1 MSMDQAA
8 LMAALQSVIDPN
20 TGKDFVSTKLLKNL
34 RAQGASVSFDVTLGY
49 PARSQIAPIRQML
62 EDAARSVPGVQQ
74 ATANVDFKII
84 AHSVQRGV
92 PLLPGVKNM
101 IAVASGKGGVGK
113 STTAAN
119 LALALAAEGARVGML
134 DADIY
139 GPSQPTMMGVH
150 GSPEHDGQAMQP
162 LIGHGVQV
170 NSIGLMV
177 KQGQAMIWRGPM
189 VTQALDQLMRQT
201 AWHDVDYLIVDMP
214 PGTGDVQLSISQRAP
229 VTGAVIVTTPQD
241 IALMDARRGIACPF
255 WAWWKT
261 WPCTAARCAG
271 MKSTSS
277 ARAAASAWPR
287 NTRWTTW
294 AACPCRCPSASRPT
308 AAAPPWWPRPTA
320 PRPPPTAPLPAAS
333 P

>member
-119 LALALAAEGARVGML
+119 LTLALATEGARVGC
-134 DADIY
+134 
-139 GPSQPTMMGVH
+139 H
-150 GSPEHDGQAMQP
+150 
-162 LIGHGVQV
+162 
-170 NSIGLMV
+170 
-177 KQGQAMIWRGPM
+177 
-189 VTQALDQLMRQT
+189 
-201 AWHDVDYLIVDMP
+201 
-214 PGTGDVQLSISQRAP
+214 
-229 VTGAVIVTTPQD
+229 
-241 IALMDARRGIACPF
+241 
-255 WAWWKT
+255 
-261 WPCTAARCAG
+261 WPCDPVSPASPWWATAA
-271 MKSTSS
+271 STTC
-277 ARAAASAWPR
+277 SAWS
-287 NTRWTTW
+287 T
-294 AACPCRCPSASRPT
+294 
-308 AAAPPWWPRPTA
+308 
-320 PRPPPTAPLPAAS
+320 
-333 P
+333 